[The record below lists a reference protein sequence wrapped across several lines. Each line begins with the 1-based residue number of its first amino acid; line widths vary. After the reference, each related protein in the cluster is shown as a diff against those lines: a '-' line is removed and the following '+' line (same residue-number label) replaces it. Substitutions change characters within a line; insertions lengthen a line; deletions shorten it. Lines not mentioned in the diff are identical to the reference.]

1 MQWYAP
7 FIDDTVRQAHAQAS
21 DAFCAYVYDMDAL
34 QKHAA
39 ALVSSLPQNCEL
51 FYAVKAN
58 PDQPILRTL
67 APIVAGFEVASSGE
81 LSWVREHCPESPVIF
96 GGPGKT
102 DGELSSAAEAGI
114 DCLHVESFGELQR
127 LAWIARE
134 SGRQPAVLLRM
145 NMALAGV
152 SATSLTMG
160 GRATPFGID
169 ASQLGTCLRWLQQ
182 HSELRLRGFH
192 FHLLSHQLDAQAHL
206 DLLEQYFAQVK
217 HWQREYGIAVDLLN
231 VGGGIGINYRQPERQ
246 FDWQI
251 FHRGLAAL
259 IQRMGMGSH
268 RIRFELGR
276 YLTAACGYYAMEV
289 LDIKDNLGQ
298 TFVVGRGG
306 THHFRT
312 PAAQGH
318 SHPFRVLPVAHW
330 PYPFSR
336 PTADNCRINVV
347 GQLCTPK
354 DVLAT
359 DVAVARVQAG
369 DLLVF
374 PLAGAYAWHIS
385 HQDFLRHPP
394 PLHLYLP
401 AKWS

>member
-1 MQWYAP
+1 MQWVAP
-7 FIDDTVRQAHAQAS
+7 SIDDTVRQAHAQAS
-21 DAFCAYVYDMDAL
+21 DAFCAYVYDLDAL

-58 PDQPILRTL
+58 PDQPILHTL
-67 APIVAGFEVASSGE
+67 APVVAGFEVASGGE
-81 LSWVREHCPESPVIF
+81 LDWVREHCPESPVIF

-102 DGELSSAAEAGI
+102 DGELRAAVEAGI

-145 NMALAGV
+145 NVALAGV
-152 SATSLTMG
+152 PATSLIMG
-160 GRATPFGID
+160 GRPTPFGID
-169 ASQLGTCLRWLQQ
+169 AGQLGACLRWLQQ
-182 HSELRLRGFH
+182 HGELRLRGFH

-206 DLLEQYFAQVK
+206 DLLEQYFAQLK

-231 VGGGIGINYRQPERQ
+231 VGGGIGINYRQPEQQ
-246 FDWQI
+246 FDWQT

-259 IQRMGMGSH
+259 IQRMDMGSH

-385 HQDFLRHPP
+385 HQDFLLHPP

-401 AKWS
+401 AQRP